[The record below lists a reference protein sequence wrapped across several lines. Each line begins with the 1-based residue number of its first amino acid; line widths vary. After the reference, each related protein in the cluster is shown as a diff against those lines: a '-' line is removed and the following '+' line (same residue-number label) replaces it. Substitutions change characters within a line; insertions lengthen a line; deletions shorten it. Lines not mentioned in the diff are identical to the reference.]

1 MKDINSKNNKMS
13 AELELY
19 ELNNFDILN
28 VIGGDNVSILKSDNS
43 NNSVTIGHTTETI
56 NIQGDD
62 SKMF

>member
-28 VIGGDNVSILKSDNS
+28 VIGGDKLSILISDNS
-43 NNSVTIGHTTETI
+43 NNSVTIRHTTETI
-56 NIQGDD
+56 SIQGDY
-62 SKMF
+62 SIMS